1 MIASGPHGKLDEYLP
16 VVDLLLSVRE
26 LLSQAN
32 QREAVRHASSLLLTA
47 MDDLEF
53 EFTDILRR
61 RRWVGG

>member
-16 VVDLLLSVRE
+16 VVDLLLSVRDG
-26 LLSQAN
+26 LP
-32 QREAVRHASSLLLTA
+32 EADQGEAGRQASSLLRTA

-61 RRWVGG
+61 RR